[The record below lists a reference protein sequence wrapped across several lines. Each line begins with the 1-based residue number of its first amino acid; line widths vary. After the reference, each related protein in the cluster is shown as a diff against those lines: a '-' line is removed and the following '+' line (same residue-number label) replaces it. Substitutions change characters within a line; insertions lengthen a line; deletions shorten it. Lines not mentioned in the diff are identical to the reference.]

1 MTRTCRLLLRML
13 SAAALVMALSAQGAP
28 IQVVVDTS
36 SIAGTV
42 GSLAFDFTD
51 SASAGNTATITNF
64 SPSGALDPATIDA
77 FGTSGDLSSSLTLGP
92 GNSFYLEDITFGS
105 SISFAFD
112 TDGLPADPSQGE
124 APDGLNFTLYETD
137 RITFL
142 LTDGPLFSY
151 GIGEADPFFVLSDF
165 VTQGP
170 VTAAAPEP
178 SAIALVA
185 VSLLTLVVVRSFKQ

>member
-1 MTRTCRLLLRML
+1 ML
-13 SAAALVMALSAQGAP
+13 PAAAFVIALSAQGAP

-51 SASAGNTATITNF
+51 SASANNTATITNF
-64 SPSGALDPATIDA
+64 NPSGALDPTTIDA
-77 FGTSGDLSSSLTLGP
+77 FGTSGDLSGALTLGP
-92 GNSFYLEDITFGS
+92 GISSYLEDITFGS
-105 SISFAFD
+105 GISFVFD
-112 TDGLPADPSQGE
+112 TDGLPADTSQGE

-142 LTDGPLFSY
+142 LTTDGPLFSY
-151 GIGEADPFFVLSDF
+151 GIGEASPFFVLSDF
-165 VTQGP
+165 VTQVP

-178 SAIALVA
+178 SALALVA
-185 VSLLTLVVVRSFKQ
+185 LSLLTLIVVRSFKQ